1 MKVTKENYQTASL
14 LRVAKSNITH
24 MKNLDTYALS
34 ELKLIYSI
42 LHSQVLNKPDL
53 MDSDLMQDL
62 QTFLQSGAS
71 KDGVD
76 VSDHGAWDIWLS
88 Q

>member
-1 MKVTKENYQTASL
+1 MKT
-14 LRVAKSNITH
+14 
-24 MKNLDTYALS
+24 LDTYALS

-53 MDSDLMQDL
+53 MDSDLLQDL
-62 QTFLQSGAS
+62 QTFLQTKAGS
-71 KDGVD
+71 DDVD

>member
-1 MKVTKENYQTASL
+1 MKAIKVSCRMAFLHKA
-14 LRVAKSNITH
+14 AKSNSCH
-24 MKNLDTYALS
+24 MKSLDTYALS

-42 LHSQVLNKPDL
+42 LHSQILEKPDL
-53 MDSDLMQDL
+53 MDSDLMHDL

>member
-1 MKVTKENYQTASL
+1 MGSLHKVG
-14 LRVAKSNITH
+14 KSNISH

-42 LHSQVLNKPDL
+42 LHSQILVKPDL

-62 QTFLQSGAS
+62 QTFLQSGAT

-76 VSDHGAWDIWLS
+76 VSDHGAWDVWLS
-88 Q
+88 K